1 MNIIKSKNEIII
13 LFDEQKQKGDS
24 LVWHEN
30 FAYFVGCTGNTKRR
44 IKIGGNKM
52 EESTATK
59 TTETKTTKVAKK
71 IAKKPATTKV
81 ENAVSPPVS
90 EKKATKKEALAKIL
104 LTLPKAGKT
113 VDQLVT
119 QSTINSLD
127 AKYLSDFAV
136 FLGIITS
143 KNDKYYPI

>member
-52 EESTATK
+52 EES
-59 TTETKTTKVAKK
+59 TETKTTKVAKK

-119 QSTINSLD
+119 QSTINQLD